1 MSLSQAYRRTIA
13 SFHAVQAE
21 REQRLRFA
29 ILEARNYGA
38 DFSLSETERGFAK
51 EAQELDKWA
60 VTNAH
65 VSVDE
70 ANKASSKREK
80 RAKRADESFFAGAAY
95 MDSAKS
101 ISHGQSVPGI
111 SSVQETS
118 TSTSTPAPS
127 TQETASLDDYLGL
140 GTSFR

>member
-51 EAQELDKWA
+51 EAQELD
-60 VTNAH
+60 T
-65 VSVDE
+65 VS
-70 ANKASSKREK
+70 
-80 RAKRADESFFAGAAY
+80 Y
-95 MDSAKS
+95 T
-101 ISHGQSVPGI
+101 H
-111 SSVQETS
+111 
-118 TSTSTPAPS
+118 
-127 TQETASLDDYLGL
+127 L
-140 GTSFR
+140 